1 MHANLATSGDV
12 QQGDSGMLRLAS
24 VSSGAKLSSI
34 VTNENRVLQRS
45 QLRLGEDMSELQKK
59 EQLRQIILCLAGQ
72 IEGNRKECEL
82 WMCQGRI
89 ESLGGLTPDRLV
101 DQGLGVLVANF
112 LLEIITGKRG

>member
-1 MHANLATSGDV
+1 MATSDDV
-12 QQGDSGMLRLAS
+12 QQGDSGMLRLAP

-34 VTNENRVLQRS
+34 VSNENQAPWRS
-45 QLRLGEDMSELQKK
+45 QLERGQDMGELQRK

-72 IEGNRKECEL
+72 IESDRKECQL
-82 WMCQGRI
+82 WMRHGHI

-112 LLEIITGKRG
+112 LLEILTGKRG